1 MRAREAKHGN
11 TKRRRPSLQR
21 NAKNGLSQGGR
32 HFGIAARCSGPVDLW
47 AALDQFILFWVL
59 LFPETATNSDKK
71 GEGGGGGKLH
81 FFGLAWREVGS
92 SFDTTHLA
100 RPDWGM
106 SVMGKDDHL

>member
-71 GEGGGGGKLH
+71 GEGGGGNFISSVWLGEKL
-81 FFGLAWREVGS
+81 G
-92 SFDTTHLA
+92 HLLI
-100 RPDWGM
+100 RLTLQGRT
-106 SVMGKDDHL
+106 GGCL